1 MTMVFQDPLSA
12 LNPVRTIGRQI
23 AEVSQRVL
31 GRSRSESRERAIE
44 LLGLVGV
51 PDPVGRF
58 SAYPHQL
65 SGGMRQRVAIA
76 MALAGEPTVLLCD
89 EPTTALDVTVQAQ
102 ILDLIDKLRV
112 DLGLA
117 VLFVS
122 HDLGVVRELCQN
134 VAVMYAGRVVE
145 SGPTRDLLRAPR
157 HPYTLGLLRAVVD
170 LDDPIGSLHPIGG
183 TLPDPLHL
191 PEGCAFHPRCPLATA
206 ECLNSVPP
214 LVRVDAGDV
223 GPADSTQ
230 RLLSSRSRGG
240 AMSATDNVTDEVS
253 ALSVRS
259 LIVSF
264 PADHRRRLVAVDGVD
279 LTVARGESLG
289 LVGESGCGKTTV
301 ARCIVGLQAPDA
313 GDITIGGMS
322 VGVESKSRRTP
333 GRATRLSGSLLVP
346 EPPHDHRCDAHPT
359 ARGARPRSRSSAD
372 ERCRELMSLVG
383 LPDDALSRY
392 PGAFSGG
399 QRQRIA
405 IARALAVEPE
415 VIVADEPVSAL
426 DVSVQATILELF
438 ADLRDRLGISLL
450 MISHNLAAVRHVCD
464 RVAVMYLGKIVEVGV
479 TSEVFTDPRHPY
491 TRSLLNSVPQVRRD
505 PPLHR
510 VRLTGEPPSPLIRPS
525 GCSFHARCPRAEAR
539 CATEEPLLLPVAGVG
554 RRESACHFRDE
565 HFGPSLSP
573 EETELRR
580 ADDL

>member
-1 MTMVFQDPLSA
+1 MSAALEVDNLTVSVRRGDQRFNAVESVSFSVEAGEAYGIVGESGSGKSLTLRAIMALLPPSARLSGGEMLFEGRPLAAKGRAARKQRRGCMTMVFQDPLSA

-58 SAYPHQL
+58 GAYPHQL

-214 LVRVDAGDV
+214 LVRVDED
-223 GPADSTQ
+223 T
-230 RLLSSRSRGG
+230 
-240 AMSATDNVTDEVS
+240 
-253 ALSVRS
+253 
-259 LIVSF
+259 
-264 PADHRRRLVAVDGVD
+264 
-279 LTVARGESLG
+279 
-289 LVGESGCGKTTV
+289 SGQQ
-301 ARCIVGLQAPDA
+301 I
-313 GDITIGGMS
+313 
-322 VGVESKSRRTP
+322 
-333 GRATRLSGSLLVP
+333 RLSACFHHDLV
-346 EPPHDHRCDAHPT
+346 
-359 ARGARPRSRSSAD
+359 
-372 ERCRELMSLVG
+372 
-383 LPDDALSRY
+383 
-392 PGAFSGG
+392 
-399 QRQRIA
+399 
-405 IARALAVEPE
+405 
-415 VIVADEPVSAL
+415 
-426 DVSVQATILELF
+426 
-438 ADLRDRLGISLL
+438 
-450 MISHNLAAVRHVCD
+450 
-464 RVAVMYLGKIVEVGV
+464 
-479 TSEVFTDPRHPY
+479 
-491 TRSLLNSVPQVRRD
+491 
-505 PPLHR
+505 
-510 VRLTGEPPSPLIRPS
+510 
-525 GCSFHARCPRAEAR
+525 
-539 CATEEPLLLPVAGVG
+539 
-554 RRESACHFRDE
+554 
-565 HFGPSLSP
+565 
-573 EETELRR
+573 ETP
-580 ADDL
+580 